1 MSGPAPSPTPARR
14 LVYLG
19 TPEVAVV
26 PLLALVE
33 AGFEIALV
41 VSRPDR
47 RRGRGGASSPS
58 PVKAA
63 ADDLGLPV
71 TDELDDVVGV
81 GADLGVVVA
90 YGRII
95 PTRILDRLP
104 MVNLH
109 FSLLPRWRGAA
120 PVERALLAGDT
131 ETGVCVMDVDAE
143 LDTGDVHAVARTP
156 IGPEDTAGSLRA
168 RLSTMGAELL
178 VRTLRSGLDRP
189 VAQEGEI
196 TYAAKIDPAE
206 LRIDW
211 SSAAVD
217 VDRLVRVGGAFTTF
231 RDARLKIHSVALT
244 DHPPAPAG
252 TLDGRVVVCGVGAV
266 ELLEVQPEG
275 RARRSA
281 TDWLHGAR
289 PAPDERLGP

>member
-1 MSGPAPSPTPARR
+1 MAELARPPSSARR

-19 TPEVAVV
+19 TPEAAVA
-26 PLLALVE
+26 PLRALVV
-33 AGFEIALV
+33 AGFDIALV

-47 RRGRGGASSPS
+47 RRGRGGALSPS

-63 ADDLGLPV
+63 AIELGLPV
-71 TDELDDVVGV
+71 TDELDDVVTV

-95 PTRILDRLP
+95 PTRILEQVP

-120 PVERALLAGDT
+120 PVERALLAGDS
-131 ETGVCVMDVDAE
+131 ETGVCVMDVDVE
-143 LDTGDVHAVARTP
+143 LDTGAVHAVVRTP
-156 IGPEDTAGSLRA
+156 IGADDTSSSLRA
-168 RLSTMGAELL
+168 RLSSLGAELL
-178 VRTLRSGLDRP
+178 IGTLQAGLGRP
-189 VAQEGEI
+189 TPQQGEV

-211 SSAAVD
+211 SASSAD
-217 VDRLVRVGGAFTTF
+217 IDRLVRVGGAFTTF
-231 RDARLKIHSVALT
+231 RDARLKIHAVAPVE
-244 DHPPAPAG
+244 HPPAPAG
-252 TLDGRVVVCGVGAV
+252 TVDGRVVVCGEGAV
-266 ELLEVQPEG
+266 ELVEVQPEG
-275 RARRSA
+275 RARQSA
-281 TDWLHGAR
+281 RDWVNGAR